1 MHDQYAT
8 PSAQKE
14 TPVLNSMNQKAVSN
28 NVLAS
33 AILDRLSGVCERLRG
48 AIPEAVGGGLE
59 KGKPHA
65 GMIGS
70 LEIEIGTTSNI
81 LSAMQNR
88 LTELE
93 RFI

>member
-1 MHDQYAT
+1 MHDRHTTAII
-8 PSAQKE
+8 AQPKE

-28 NVLAS
+28 NAAAS
-33 AILDRLSGVCERLRG
+33 VG
-48 AIPEAVGGGLE
+48 GGGLE

-70 LEIEIGTTSNI
+70 LEIEINTTSNI

-93 RFI
+93 RFV

>member
-1 MHDQYAT
+1 MHDNYTTA
-8 PSAQKE
+8 SAQKE

-28 NVLAS
+28 NAAAS
-33 AILDRLSGVCERLRG
+33 EILNRLSGICERLRG
-48 AIPEAVGGGLE
+48 ATPEAVGSGLE

-70 LEIEIGTTSNI
+70 LEIEINTTSTI
-81 LSAMQNR
+81 LSSMQNR